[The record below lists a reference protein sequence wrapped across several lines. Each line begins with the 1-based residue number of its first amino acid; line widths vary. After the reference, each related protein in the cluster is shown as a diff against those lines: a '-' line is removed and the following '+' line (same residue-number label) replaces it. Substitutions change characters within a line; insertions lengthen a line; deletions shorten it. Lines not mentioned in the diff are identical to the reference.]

1 MEASVHRRSPRIRVA
16 RPVTLLISLALV
28 ALSLV
33 AATAGTGSA
42 SSTSE
47 LSECLGALNRVR
59 VGAGG
64 QGSDPNSL
72 SAGEAAASE
81 RKSAQQRQ
89 ARGITPNAMSKA
101 PNVIIDVRWHV
112 ITKRNGTGAV
122 SLAQIREQLA
132 VLNDAYAGRGAAAGS
147 ANTIFRF
154 RTKSISYTA
163 NNDWYNWSDPEVD
176 PSDNDEAKAA
186 LHRGG
191 FDDLNIYITGL
202 ADGLLGY
209 ATFPFDTTLTD
220 DGIVLLNESLPGGT
234 AAPYN
239 EGDTATHEVGHWLG
253 CSTPLRTAAATRATT

>member
-16 RPVTLLISLALV
+16 RPITLLISLALV

-81 RKSAQQRQ
+81 
-89 ARGITPNAMSKA
+89 
-101 PNVIIDVRWHV
+101 
-112 ITKRNGTGAV
+112 
-122 SLAQIREQLA
+122 
-132 VLNDAYAGRGAAAGS
+132 
-147 ANTIFRF
+147 
-154 RTKSISYTA
+154 
-163 NNDWYNWSDPEVD
+163 VD

-191 FDDLNIYITGL
+191 S
-202 ADGLLGY
+202 
-209 ATFPFDTTLTD
+209 DTTL
-220 DGIVLLNESLPGGT
+220 LP
-234 AAPYN
+234 
-239 EGDTATHEVGHWLG
+239 
-253 CSTPLRTAAATRATT
+253 